1 MDQQIVVN
9 ETDGQ
14 ITLSTHAFGKGK
26 GIYLPSFEFRRENTR
41 LLLNLIRFA
50 GNEFHETKYITD
62 NLYTECAYYPESNIL
77 VVINNSNQVQSTTIN
92 TEHGK
97 QTVELEPYDTVIT
110 KIGLTKSVSP

>member
-1 MDQQIVVN
+1 
-9 ETDGQ
+9 
-14 ITLSTHAFGKGK
+14 
-26 GIYLPSFEFRRENTR
+26 ENTR

-50 GNEFHETKYITD
+50 GIEFHETKYITD